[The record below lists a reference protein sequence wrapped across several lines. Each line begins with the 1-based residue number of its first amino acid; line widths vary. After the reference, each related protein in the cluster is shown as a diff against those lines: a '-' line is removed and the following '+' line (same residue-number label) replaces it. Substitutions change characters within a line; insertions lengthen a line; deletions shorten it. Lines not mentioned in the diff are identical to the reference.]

1 MTSQNLSPVPGDQ
14 PTNEYQNTSVS
25 KQPHFKET
33 AAPVYPMNIS
43 NKNITMRLF
52 MDFETSNEIT
62 TLKNT
67 ALRDSQ
73 ENNTRGTLFL
83 YCTSVEYLLNYLR

>member
-1 MTSQNLSPVPGDQ
+1 MTSQNLSPIPGDQ
-14 PTNEYQNTSVS
+14 RTSEYQNTSVL
-25 KQPHFKET
+25 KQTHFEET
-33 AAPVYPMNIS
+33 AAPVYLKNIS
-43 NKNITMRLF
+43 TKNINMRLF

-73 ENNTRGTLFL
+73 ENNTRGKLFL
-83 YCTSVEYLLNYLR
+83 YCTSVEYYCCC

>member
-1 MTSQNLSPVPGDQ
+1 MMSQNLSPIPGDQ
-14 PTNEYQNTSVS
+14 RTSEYQNTSVL
-25 KQPHFKET
+25 KQTHFEET
-33 AAPVYPMNIS
+33 AAPVYLKNIS
-43 NKNITMRLF
+43 TKNINMRLF

-73 ENNTRGTLFL
+73 ENNTRGKLFL
-83 YCTSVEYLLNYLR
+83 YCISVEYYCCC